1 MDILDKIIKFAEE
14 HPYTTSLGIIG
25 CAVGFIIDMNL
36 KDKEEE
42 E

>member
-1 MDILDKIIKFAEE
+1 MDILDKVIEFAEE
-14 HPYTTSLGIIG
+14 HPYTTALGIIG
-25 CAVGFIIDMNL
+25 CAIGFIIDKNL